1 MNKTHNPTTKIFLGF
16 LTYVI
21 IGLIFI
27 SLPIAQKTHVSLID
41 NLFNIVS
48 ALSTTGLSTAGISDI
63 YTTFGHVVLLCLI
76 QLGAIGYMTLTSFFI
91 LSKSDNIS
99 TQRIR
104 ILSAEF
110 TLPENFN
117 IKSFIKNVIVYTFII
132 ELLGAI
138 ILFFQFKHLGVDTP
152 LWSGFFHSV
161 SAFAT
166 AGFSLY
172 SDSLMEYQNNAVIC
186 ITIAILCYLGS
197 IGFIVPMDIYKCIKG
212 EKKEITLTSKI
223 IILIT
228 LLICIIGTTIYAL
241 DMNSSILEAFFQIAS
256 ASTTAGFNSINLA
269 NLSNAVLFVMIFVMI
284 IGASPS
290 GTGGGIK
297 TTTISALLGVIGSV
311 KDGHP
316 DNITFFK
323 KKIPP
328 NRVMTAVAN
337 ATTYVLLLAVST
349 TLVCFFDT
357 HSFLE
362 LCFETTS
369 ALGTVGLS
377 LGITS
382 ELSDWAKIILIAT
395 MFLGRVGP
403 LTLGIAFFQQKYNS
417 KVISPKE
424 DIAV

>member
-91 LSKSDNIS
+91 LSRSDNIS

>member
-1 MNKTHNPTTKIFLGF
+1 
-16 LTYVI
+16 
-21 IGLIFI
+21 
-27 SLPIAQKTHVSLID
+27 
-41 NLFNIVS
+41 
-48 ALSTTGLSTAGISDI
+48 
-63 YTTFGHVVLLCLI
+63 
-76 QLGAIGYMTLTSFFI
+76 MTLTSFFI
-91 LSKSDNIS
+91 LSRSDSIS
-99 TQRIR
+99 TQRIK

-132 ELLGAI
+132 ELLGALV
-138 ILFFQFKHLGVDTP
+138 LFFQFKHLGVNTP

-172 SDSLMEYQNNAVIC
+172 SDSLMGFQNNAVIC

-228 LLICIIGTTIYAL
+228 LLICLVGTVIYTL

-297 TTTISALLGVIGSV
+297 TTTISALLGVINSV

-316 DNITFFK
+316 DNITFLK

-382 ELSDWAKIILIAT
+382 ELSDWAKIILTVT

-417 KVISPKE
+417 KVISQKE

>member
-91 LSKSDNIS
+91 LSRSDNIS

-212 EKKEITLTSKI
+212 EKKEMS
-223 IILIT
+223 
-228 LLICIIGTTIYAL
+228 
-241 DMNSSILEAFFQIAS
+241 
-256 ASTTAGFNSINLA
+256 
-269 NLSNAVLFVMIFVMI
+269 
-284 IGASPS
+284 
-290 GTGGGIK
+290 
-297 TTTISALLGVIGSV
+297 
-311 KDGHP
+311 
-316 DNITFFK
+316 
-323 KKIPP
+323 
-328 NRVMTAVAN
+328 
-337 ATTYVLLLAVST
+337 
-349 TLVCFFDT
+349 
-357 HSFLE
+357 
-362 LCFETTS
+362 
-369 ALGTVGLS
+369 
-377 LGITS
+377 
-382 ELSDWAKIILIAT
+382 
-395 MFLGRVGP
+395 
-403 LTLGIAFFQQKYNS
+403 
-417 KVISPKE
+417 
-424 DIAV
+424 

>member
-1 MNKTHNPTTKIFLGF
+1 M
-16 LTYVI
+16 
-21 IGLIFI
+21 IFI

-41 NLFNIVS
+41 NLFNVVS

-63 YTTFGHVVLLCLI
+63 YTTFGHVVLLCVI

-91 LSKSDNIS
+91 LSRSDSIS
-99 TQRIR
+99 KQRIK

-117 IKSFIKNVIVYTFII
+117 IKSFVKNVFVYTFII
-132 ELLGAI
+132 EFLGAI

-152 LWSGFFHSV
+152 LWSGFFHSI

-172 SDSLMEYQNNAVIC
+172 SDSLMGYQNNTVIC
-186 ITIAILCYLGS
+186 VTIAILCYLGS

-212 EKKEITLTSKI
+212 EKREITLTSKI

-228 LLICIIGTTIYAL
+228 LLICIVGTTIYTL
-241 DMNSSILEAFFQIAS
+241 DMNSSVLEAFFQIAS
-256 ASTTAGFNSINLA
+256 ASTTAGFNSINLT
-269 NLSNAVLFVMIFVMI
+269 NLSNTVLFVMIFVMI

-297 TTTISALLGVIGSV
+297 TTTLSALLGVINSV

-316 DNITFFK
+316 DNITFLK

-362 LCFETTS
+362 L
-369 ALGTVGLS
+369 
-377 LGITS
+377 
-382 ELSDWAKIILIAT
+382 
-395 MFLGRVGP
+395 
-403 LTLGIAFFQQKYNS
+403 
-417 KVISPKE
+417 
-424 DIAV
+424 

>member
-27 SLPIAQKTHVSLID
+27 SLPIAQKTHISLID
-41 NLFNIVS
+41 NLFNVVS

-91 LSKSDNIS
+91 LSRSDSIS
-99 TQRIR
+99 TQRIK

-138 ILFFQFKHLGVDTP
+138 VLFFQFKHLGVATP

-172 SDSLMEYQNNAVIC
+172 SDSLMGYQNNAVIC

-228 LLICIIGTTIYAL
+228 LLICIVGTAIYTL
-241 DMNSSILEAFFQIAS
+241 DMNSSVLEAFFQIAS

-269 NLSNAVLFVMIFVMI
+269 NLSNAVLFIMIFVMI

-297 TTTISALLGVIGSV
+297 TTTISALLGVINSV

-316 DNITFFK
+316 DNITFLK

-337 ATTYVLLLAVST
+337 ATTYVLILAVST

-382 ELSDWAKIILIAT
+382 ELSDWAKIILTVT

-417 KVISPKE
+417 KVINPKE